1 MAQSDVLSLFNMQT
15 PEQLRQ
21 DYLDKNMISPG
32 QMGSQ
37 GLLQQ
42 VVSQMSNAGSM
53 IGSAGGQLL
62 GGKVAGEVEA
72 AGIQQVMKDAAGRQF
87 KNDSERYSFVAEGLD
102 KLGLNKQA
110 MLARKEANKSQL
122 EGLQLAEAIRKGELP
137 LTKDF
142 KFQRKVVDPTTKA
155 VTWGT
160 VTVTKVWNK
169 DTNSYEFPSDV
180 DQSSLSNGVEVV
192 KPLTPEEQH
201 SLKTKQDSVAEFARR
216 EALKSKESKWSPA
229 PNIRTTDANSEVNA
243 ADPEGQVF
251 AQSFASSPQEAPAKV
266 FEPIRPSNQYEGRVN
281 QLPAA
286 QSKAIQQQ
294 LRKLQ
299 STDIA
304 AYWRMRQELEK
315 KGIDVKALTENHI
328 Q

>member
-110 MLARKEANKSQL
+110 MLARKEANKSKL
-122 EGLQLAEAIRKGELP
+122 ESLTTEAAVAKSGMP
-137 LTKDF
+137 LTQPF
-142 KFQRKVVDPTTKA
+142 SRIIKVPDGLGGTKEQTITETLQWDKENKTWIRPTIGTAGGGAAATGEASPKTEQQKAQDILDARGNNQATNAPPPEGGA
-155 VTWGT
+155 VTPVPRQNVVGT
-160 VTVTKVWNK
+160 
-169 DTNSYEFPSDV
+169 
-180 DQSSLSNGVEVV
+180 
-192 KPLTPEEQH
+192 PL
-201 SLKTKQDSVAEFARR
+201 L
-216 EALKSKESKWSPA
+216 
-229 PNIRTTDANSEVNA
+229 
-243 ADPEGQVF
+243 
-251 AQSFASSPQEAPAKV
+251 SPQG
-266 FEPIRPSNQYEGRVN
+266 RSNEVSGRVGGPPSSGASWK
-281 QLPAA
+281 QTPPQITPQQA
-286 QSKAIQQQ
+286 QVMQGQ
-294 LRKLQ
+294 LRKLLY
-299 STDIA
+299 TDRA
-304 AYWRMRQELEK
+304 AYWKMREELEQA
-315 KGIDVKALTENHI
+315 GIDVEALTGYK